1 MPDKDYYKI
10 LGVEKTATAQELK
23 KAFYKKAHTC
33 HPDKAKNE
41 TERKEF
47 EAKFKE
53 LNEAYQILSDENKR
67 AQYDRFGAA
76 GVGGASGH
84 SGAGGPSG
92 TGGFNWQDWSNMSGS
107 AQGVNFD
114 FGDFSDI
121 FEGFFGGGM
130 GGRSSQQR
138 RRQGADL
145 QVVVE
150 ITLDEAYKGKK
161 LDFEYERWQVCS
173 HCKGDGAEPGTKVK
187 TCSHCN
193 GRGKVI
199 GVQNTIFGQIQTT
212 QTCPTCGGK
221 GKTFEKVCSV
231 CNGQRR
237 ERRKEKVSIKIPA
250 GINDGEMIKLAD
262 KGDVGEDGQS
272 FGDLYVVIK
281 VQRDMRFEREGD
293 DIYSELEIPL
303 DLAILGG
310 KIPVQTIDGEVKL
323 SVPSGT
329 ESGEKFRLKGQG
341 MPRLNHFGRGDHY
354 VTLKIKIPKDLNSK
368 QKKLL
373 QEFMDSLS

>member
-1 MPDKDYYKI
+1 MSDKDYYKI
-10 LGVEKTATAQELK
+10 LGVEKTVNAQDLK

-33 HPDKAKNE
+33 HPDKAKDE

-53 LNEAYQILSDENKR
+53 LNEAYQVLSDENKR

-76 GVGGASGH
+76 GVNGG
-84 SGAGGPSG
+84 GAGG
-92 TGGFNWQDWSNMSGS
+92 GGFNWQDWSNMAGGAGG
-107 AQGVNFD
+107 AQGMNFD

-130 GGRSSQQR
+130 GGRSSAQQR
-138 RRQGADL
+138 RKQGSDL
-145 QVVVE
+145 QVAVE
-150 ITLDEAYKGKK
+150 ISLEEAFKGKK
-161 LDFEYERWQVCS
+161 IDFEYERWQVCS
-173 HCKGDGAEPGTKVK
+173 HCKGEGAEPGTKVK
-187 TCSHCN
+187 TCSQCN

-231 CNGQRR
+231 CNGQGR
-237 ERRKEKVSIKIPA
+237 ERQKEKVEIKIPA
-250 GINDGEMIKLAD
+250 GISDGEMIKMAD
-262 KGDVGEDGQS
+262 KGDAGEGGHS
-272 FGDLYVVIK
+272 FGDLYVVIRVK
-281 VQRDMRFEREGD
+281 RDPRFERDGD
-293 DIYSELEIPL
+293 DIYSELEIAL
-303 DLAILGG
+303 DTAILGA
-310 KIPVQTIDGEVKL
+310 KIPVPTIDGTVKL

-329 ESGEKFRLKGQG
+329 VSGEKFRLKGQG

-354 VTLKIKIPKDLNSK
+354 VSLKIKIPKDLSGK

-373 QEFMDSLS
+373 QEFMESLS

>member
-1 MPDKDYYKI
+1 MSDKDYYKL
-10 LGVEKTATAQELK
+10 LGVEKTANAQELK

-33 HPDKAKNE
+33 HPDKAKDDV
-41 TERKEF
+41 ERKEF

-53 LNEAYQILSDENKR
+53 LNEAYQVLSDENKR

-76 GVGGASGH
+76 GVNG
-84 SGAGGPSG
+84 GAGGPG
-92 TGGFNWQDWSNMSGS
+92 GAGGFNWQDWSNMAGGAGG
-107 AQGVNFD
+107 AQGMNFD
-114 FGDFSDI
+114 FGEFSDI

-130 GGRSSQQR
+130 GGRSSQR
-138 RRQGADL
+138 RSKQGADL
-145 QVVVE
+145 QVALE
-150 ITLDEAYKGKK
+150 ITLDEAFKGKK
-161 LDFEYERWQVCS
+161 VDFEYERWQVCS
-173 HCKGDGAEPGTKVK
+173 HCKGEGAEPGTKVK
-187 TCSHCN
+187 TCSQCN

-231 CNGQRR
+231 CNGQGR
-237 ERRKEKVSIKIPA
+237 ERRKEKVEIKIPA
-250 GINDGEMIKLAD
+250 GISDGEMIKLAD
-262 KGDVGEDGQS
+262 KGDVGEGGQS
-272 FGDLYVVIK
+272 FGDLYVVIRVK
-281 VQRDMRFEREGD
+281 NDARFERDGD
-293 DIYSELEIPL
+293 DIYSVLEIPL

-310 KIPVQTIDGEVKL
+310 KIPVPTIDGSVKL

-329 ESGEKFRLKGQG
+329 VSGEKFRLKGQG

-354 VTLKIKIPKDLNSK
+354 VSLKIKIPKDLNGK

>member
-1 MPDKDYYKI
+1 MSDKDYYKI
-10 LGVEKTATAQELK
+10 LDVEKTVNAQDLK

-33 HPDKAKNE
+33 HPDKAKDE

-53 LNEAYQILSDENKR
+53 LNEAYQVLSDENKR

-76 GVGGASGH
+76 GVNGG
-84 SGAGGPSG
+84 GAGG
-92 TGGFNWQDWSNMSGS
+92 GGFNWQDWSNMAGGAGG
-107 AQGVNFD
+107 AQGMNFD
-114 FGDFSDI
+114 FGEFSDI

-130 GGRSSQQR
+130 GGRSSAQQR
-138 RRQGADL
+138 RKQGSDL
-145 QVVVE
+145 QVAVE
-150 ITLDEAYKGKK
+150 ISLEEAFKGKK
-161 LDFEYERWQVCS
+161 IDFEYERWQVCS
-173 HCKGDGAEPGTKVK
+173 HCKGEGAEPGTKVK
-187 TCSHCN
+187 TCAQCN

-231 CNGQRR
+231 CNGQGR
-237 ERRKEKVSIKIPA
+237 ERQKEKVEIKIPA
-250 GINDGEMIKLAD
+250 GIGDGEMIKLAD
-262 KGDVGEDGQS
+262 KGDAGEGGHS
-272 FGDLYVVIK
+272 FGDLYVVIRVK
-281 VQRDMRFEREGD
+281 RDPRFERDGD
-293 DIYSELEIPL
+293 DVYSELEITL
-303 DLAILGG
+303 DTAILGG
-310 KIPVQTIDGEVKL
+310 KIPVPTIDGTVKL

-329 ESGEKFRLKGQG
+329 VSGEKFRLKGQG

-354 VTLKIKIPKDLNSK
+354 VILKIKIPKDLSGK

-373 QEFMDSLS
+373 QEFMESLE

>member
-1 MPDKDYYKI
+1 MSDKDYYKI
-10 LGVEKTATAQELK
+10 LGVEKTVNAQDLK

-33 HPDKAKNE
+33 HPDKAKDE

-53 LNEAYQILSDENKR
+53 LNEAYQVLSDENKR

-76 GVGGASGH
+76 GVNGG
-84 SGAGGPSG
+84 GAGGPG
-92 TGGFNWQDWSNMSGS
+92 GGGFNWQDWSNMAGGAGG
-107 AQGVNFD
+107 AQGMNFD

-130 GGRSSQQR
+130 GGRSSAQQR
-138 RRQGADL
+138 RKQGSDL
-145 QVVVE
+145 QVAVE
-150 ITLDEAYKGKK
+150 ISLEEAFKGKK
-161 LDFEYERWQVCS
+161 IDFEYERWQVCS
-173 HCKGDGAEPGTKVK
+173 HCKGEGAEPGTKVK
-187 TCSHCN
+187 TCSQCN

-231 CNGQRR
+231 CNGQGR
-237 ERRKEKVSIKIPA
+237 ERQKEKVEIKIPA
-250 GINDGEMIKLAD
+250 GIGDGEMIKLAD
-262 KGDVGEDGQS
+262 KGDAGEGGHS
-272 FGDLYVVIK
+272 FGDLYVVVRVK
-281 VQRDMRFEREGD
+281 RDPRFERDGD
-293 DIYSELEIPL
+293 DIYSELEITL
-303 DLAILGG
+303 DTAILGA
-310 KIPVQTIDGEVKL
+310 KIPVPTIDGTVKL

-329 ESGEKFRLKGQG
+329 VSGEKFRLKGQG

-354 VTLKIKIPKDLNSK
+354 VSLKIKIPKDLSGK

-373 QEFMDSLS
+373 QEFMDSLE

>member
-1 MPDKDYYKI
+1 MSDKDYYKI
-10 LGVEKTATAQELK
+10 LGVEKTVNAQDLK

-33 HPDKAKNE
+33 HPDKAKDE

-53 LNEAYQILSDENKR
+53 LNEAYQVLSDENKR

-76 GVGGASGH
+76 GVNGG
-84 SGAGGPSG
+84 GAGGPG
-92 TGGFNWQDWSNMSGS
+92 GGGFNWQDWSNMAGGAGG
-107 AQGVNFD
+107 AQGMNFD

-130 GGRSSQQR
+130 GGRSSAQQR
-138 RRQGADL
+138 RKQGSDL
-145 QVVVE
+145 QVAVE
-150 ITLDEAYKGKK
+150 ISLEEAFKGKK
-161 LDFEYERWQVCS
+161 IDFEYERWQVCS
-173 HCKGDGAEPGTKVK
+173 HCKGEGAEPGTKVK
-187 TCSHCN
+187 TCSQCN

-231 CNGQRR
+231 CNGQGR
-237 ERRKEKVSIKIPA
+237 ERQKEKVEIKIPA
-250 GINDGEMIKLAD
+250 GIGDGEMIKMAD
-262 KGDVGEDGQS
+262 KGDAGEGGHH
-272 FGDLYVVIK
+272 FGDLYVVIRVK
-281 VQRDMRFEREGD
+281 RDSRFERDGD
-293 DIYSELEIPL
+293 DIYSELEIAL
-303 DLAILGG
+303 DTAILGA
-310 KIPVQTIDGEVKL
+310 KIPVPTIDGTVKL

-329 ESGEKFRLKGQG
+329 VSGEKFRLKGQG

-354 VTLKIKIPKDLNSK
+354 VILKIKIPKDLSGK

-373 QEFMDSLS
+373 QEFMESLS

>member
-1 MPDKDYYKI
+1 MSDKDYYKI
-10 LGVEKTATAQELK
+10 LDVEKTVNAQDLK

-33 HPDKAKNE
+33 HPDKAKDE

-53 LNEAYQILSDENKR
+53 LNEAYQVLSDENKR

-76 GVGGASGH
+76 GVNGG
-84 SGAGGPSG
+84 GAGG
-92 TGGFNWQDWSNMSGS
+92 GGFNWQDWSNMAGGAGG
-107 AQGVNFD
+107 AQGMNFD
-114 FGDFSDI
+114 FGEFSDI

-130 GGRSSQQR
+130 GGRSSAQQR
-138 RRQGADL
+138 RKQGSDL
-145 QVVVE
+145 QVAVE
-150 ITLDEAYKGKK
+150 ISLEEAFKGKK
-161 LDFEYERWQVCS
+161 IDFEYERWQVCS
-173 HCKGDGAEPGTKVK
+173 HCKGEGAEPGTKVK
-187 TCSHCN
+187 TCSQCN

-231 CNGQRR
+231 CNGQGR
-237 ERRKEKVSIKIPA
+237 ERQKEKVEIKIPA
-250 GINDGEMIKLAD
+250 GIGDGEMIKLAD
-262 KGDVGEDGQS
+262 KGDAGEGGHS
-272 FGDLYVVIK
+272 FGDLYVVIRVK
-281 VQRDMRFEREGD
+281 RDPRFERDGD
-293 DIYSELEIPL
+293 DVYSELEITL
-303 DLAILGG
+303 DTAILGA
-310 KIPVQTIDGEVKL
+310 KIPVPTIDGTVKL

-329 ESGEKFRLKGQG
+329 VSGEKFRLKGQG

-354 VTLKIKIPKDLNSK
+354 VILKIKIPKDLSGK

-373 QEFMDSLS
+373 QEFMESLE

>member
-1 MPDKDYYKI
+1 MSDKDYYKI
-10 LGVEKTATAQELK
+10 LGVEKTVNAQDLK

-33 HPDKAKNE
+33 HPDKAKDE

-53 LNEAYQILSDENKR
+53 LNEAYQVLSDENKR

-76 GVGGASGH
+76 GVNGG
-84 SGAGGPSG
+84 GAGG
-92 TGGFNWQDWSNMSGS
+92 GGFNWQDWSNMAGGAGG
-107 AQGVNFD
+107 AQGMNFD
-114 FGDFSDI
+114 FGEFSDI

-130 GGRSSQQR
+130 GGRSSAQQR
-138 RRQGADL
+138 RKQGSDL
-145 QVVVE
+145 QVAVE
-150 ITLDEAYKGKK
+150 ISLEEAFKGKK
-161 LDFEYERWQVCS
+161 IDFEYERWQVCS
-173 HCKGDGAEPGTKVK
+173 HCKGEGAEPGTKVK
-187 TCSHCN
+187 TCAQCN

-231 CNGQRR
+231 CNGQGR
-237 ERRKEKVSIKIPA
+237 ERQKEKVEIKIPA
-250 GINDGEMIKLAD
+250 GIGDGEMIKLAD
-262 KGDVGEDGQS
+262 KGDAGEGGHS
-272 FGDLYVVIK
+272 FGDLYVVVRVK
-281 VQRDMRFEREGD
+281 RDPRFERDGD
-293 DIYSELEIPL
+293 DIYSELEITL
-303 DLAILGG
+303 DTAILGA
-310 KIPVQTIDGEVKL
+310 KIPVPTIDGTVKL

-329 ESGEKFRLKGQG
+329 VSGEKFRLKGQG

-354 VTLKIKIPKDLNSK
+354 VILKIKIPKDLSGK